1 MRTFGPQY
9 RLEARLPTEAHYA
22 VIEPGPDGVGKQN
35 KTLVLQAGQWQ
46 GARLGLGMAGRQG
59 DQQRLLLDKVMGK
72 ALATPAWQPQDGGI
86 QPIVAQRLHQ
96 CRHGAFLRA
105 ESHLGV
111 ALPIVVQQ
119 GQHRG
124 VEHGGPGKADPQ
136 RPLLAPGNPLYL
148 QFCRIGQRQDL
159 RRIPIEALARLGQFD
174 TAGQTAQ

>member
-1 MRTFGPQY
+1 
-9 RLEARLPTEAHYA
+9 
-22 VIEPGPDGVGKQN
+22 
-35 KTLVLQAGQWQ
+35 
-46 GARLGLGMAGRQG
+46 MAGRQG

-72 ALATPAWQPQDGGI
+72 ALATAAGEPQDGGI

-96 CRHGAFLRA
+96 CRHGALLRA
-105 ESHLGV
+105 EGYLGV

-124 VEHGGPGKADPQ
+124 VEHGGTGKADPQ
-136 RPLLAPGNPLYL
+136 CPLLAPGNPLYL

-174 TAGQTAQ
+174 TAGQTAQQRGAQGLLQLADLLAQGRLGHVE